1 MFADMFVVLSMIAL
15 FSSPLFLKLLRRKT
29 WMLVNTGILGVF
41 LLSWFL
47 ILSGMNAFWLTVFWN
62 GSLIVLLMF
71 FFVSFTLYIS
81 IKWPLSRLLLSSI
94 MAFAFIVSLN
104 WLMWSDVTTERL
116 LDMFLIATVPAYL
129 ISGSMTALIS
139 YDRKTTTTKQPL
151 NP

>member
-71 FFVSFTLYIS
+71 FFVSFTLYIDQMAAFPFTS
-81 IKWPLSRLLLSSI
+81 QLHYGVCFYCEPQLADVERCNDR
-94 MAFAFIVSLN
+94 AFAGYVSDCNGSCLFN
-104 WLMWSDVTTERL
+104 QWLHDSAH
-116 LDMFLIATVPAYL
+116 FL
-129 ISGSMTALIS
+129 
-139 YDRKTTTTKQPL
+139 
-151 NP
+151 